1 MKRQGLDTLARDQ
14 RPCKRIDRDL
24 TTPRFSRVSKT
35 LALGFTLV
43 ELLVVIAI
51 IGILVALLLP
61 AVQAARE
68 AARRSQC
75 TSQLKNW
82 TLGMINHESTFAQW
96 PASGWPGEWS
106 SDPGRGSGAEQPGG
120 WFFTTLPFVE
130 EQALHDTGDGLTG
143 AARSAAMIQ
152 RDATPLPLA
161 NCPSRRSGGPY
172 AYPHGGAVKT
182 GDGQGGVFGYTYT
195 QAARCDYAISVGD
208 DNDYDIAGSSR
219 CRAIS
224 PASYVRQTYP
234 AGFPPSLKEFSGV
247 SFCGNA
253 VPSRA
258 ITDGL
263 SNTIALGEKW
273 TPAEHFETGS
283 YQGDDW
289 SMFIGFQDDMVR
301 STFYTGVSAAGVPR
315 KATHLPRSTNE
326 TLAAAVAD
334 VGAPATREVF
344 GSSHPGVCLFSM
356 CDGSVVSVGF
366 DVDPETYRRMGA
378 RNDDGVTKIA
388 PR

>member
-1 MKRQGLDTLARDQ
+1 MPAGELSNKPVTEVNQGTVMFA
-14 RPCKRIDRDL
+14 
-24 TTPRFSRVSKT
+24 SRSRRV
-35 LALGFTLV
+35 GFTLV

-68 AARRSQC
+68 AARRAQC

-82 TLGMINHESTFAQW
+82 TLGMLNHESTFEQL
-96 PASGWPGEWS
+96 PASGWPGQWS
-106 SDPGRGSGAEQPGG
+106 ADPGRGSGAEQPGS
-120 WFFTTLPFVE
+120 WLFATLPFVE
-130 EQALHDTGDGLTG
+130 AQALHDMGDGLTG
-143 AARSAAMIQ
+143 ADRKAALSL
-152 RDATPLPLA
+152 RDSTPLQIA
-161 NCPSRRSGGPY
+161 NCPSRRQGGPY
-172 AYPHGGAVKT
+172 PYPHGQAART
-182 GDGQGGVFGYTYT
+182 GDGIGGVFEYTFT
-195 QAARCDYAISVGD
+195 QAARSDYAVSVGD
-208 DNDYDIAGSSR
+208 DNDYDITGGSR
-219 CRAIS
+219 CRAIAPS
-224 PASYVRQTYP
+224 DYVRGSYP

-263 SNTIALGEKW
+263 SNTFAIGEKW
-273 TPAEHFETGS
+273 VPAEDFETGV

-301 STFYTGVSAAGVPR
+301 STFYTGVSPATGQPR
-315 KATHLPRSTNE
+315 KATHLPRSSDE
-326 TLAAAVAD
+326 KKSAVVSD
-334 VGAPATREVF
+334 VGAAAAREIF

-356 CDGSVVSVGF
+356 CDGSVSGVAY
-366 DVDPETYRRMGA
+366 DIDPETYRRMGA
-378 RNDDGVTKIA
+378 RNDGGETKVA